1 MIEMSANIDKS
12 EPSSKKAEPINEKT
26 IKGFT
31 DRKQ

>member
-1 MIEMSANIDKS
+1 MIEMNTNVEKS
-12 EPSSKKAEPINEKT
+12 EPSSKKAEPINEKA

>member
-1 MIEMSANIDKS
+1 MNANIEKS
-12 EPSSKKAEPINEKT
+12 ESSSKKAEPINEKT

>member
-1 MIEMSANIDKS
+1 MSTNNDKS
-12 EPSSKKAEPINEKT
+12 EPSSKKTEPINEKA